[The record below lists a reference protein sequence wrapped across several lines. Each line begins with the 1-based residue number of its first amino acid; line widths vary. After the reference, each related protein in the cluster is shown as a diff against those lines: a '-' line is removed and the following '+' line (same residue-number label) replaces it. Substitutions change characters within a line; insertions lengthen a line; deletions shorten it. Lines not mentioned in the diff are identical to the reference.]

1 VHDTFKKIREKKARL
16 LPSSEKE
23 RSYGVKDI
31 LKQAQKLQ
39 TKLLEELRK
48 IKVEG
53 SAGGGMVRIEMNGEQ
68 TVLAVKIE
76 PDVLEEKDVSMLE
89 DLIVAAFNDAKKKVA
104 EKSQESFKS
113 ITGFPIPT
121 L

>member
-1 VHDTFKKIREKKARL
+1 M
-16 LPSSEKE
+16 
-23 RSYGVKDI
+23 KDI

-48 IKVEG
+48 LRIEG
-53 SAGGGMVRIEMNGEQ
+53 SAGGGMVKIKMDGEQ
-68 TVLAVKIE
+68 NVLEVKID
-76 PDVLEEKDVSMLE
+76 PQLMEEKDITMLE
-89 DLIVAAFNDAKKKVA
+89 DLILAAFNDAKAKLSDA
-104 EKSQESFKS
+104 TRESFKS

>member
-1 VHDTFKKIREKKARL
+1 M
-16 LPSSEKE
+16 
-23 RSYGVKDI
+23 KDI

-53 SAGGGMVRIEMNGEQ
+53 SAGGGMVRVEMDGEQ
-68 TVLAVKIE
+68 NVLSVKIE
-76 PDVLEEKDVSMLE
+76 PQVFEEKDISMLE
-89 DLIVAAFNDAKKKVA
+89 DLILAALSDAKTKVA
-104 EKSQESFKS
+104 EKTRESFKS
-113 ITGFPIPT
+113 ITGFPIPG